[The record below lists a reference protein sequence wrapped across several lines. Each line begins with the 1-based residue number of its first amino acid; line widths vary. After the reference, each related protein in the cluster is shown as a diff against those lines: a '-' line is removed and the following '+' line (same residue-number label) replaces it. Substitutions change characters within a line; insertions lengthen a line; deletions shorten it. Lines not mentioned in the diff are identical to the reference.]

1 LEGVCAGTVSRVN
14 QPARPPVQS
23 ARVSDVLGAMTPRDV
38 HTIELGSG
46 AVAVIDRALDILER
60 YLDMRGALRG
70 GRA

>member
-1 LEGVCAGTVSRVN
+1 
-14 QPARPPVQS
+14 
-23 ARVSDVLGAMTPRDV
+23 MTPRDV